1 LRKEI
6 KIILVVLLAVFLFS
20 CTSEKKTMKDGVKET
35 DELTSVELNVK
46 FNEIYSWINLMPGP
60 KAKPRFHITGEL
72 EVYESG
78 AYEIDKLNLTQI
90 NIYQNS
96 EVVYSIKPEVR
107 QDEKLSN
114 DKMRFLI
121 FSTIRGLLITE
132 KLNTNI
138 PVDAKFIFE
147 YDDNMYSYF
156 VKDVKI
162 EKAY

>member
-1 LRKEI
+1 MHK
-6 KIILVVLLAVFLFS
+6 KIIIAVLSAIFLFS
-20 CTSEKKTMKDGVKET
+20 CTSEKKTMKDDINDT

-46 FNEIYSWINLMPGP
+46 FNKVYSWINLMPGP
-60 KAKPRFHITGEL
+60 NAKPRFHITGEF

-90 NIYQNS
+90 NIYQNG
-96 EVVYSIKPEVR
+96 EIVYSIKPEVR

-114 DKMRFLI
+114 DKMRYQL
-121 FSTIRGLLITE
+121 FSTIRGLFVSE
-132 KLNTNI
+132 KLNTEK

-147 YDDNMYSYF
+147 YYDKMYSYYI
-156 VKDVKI
+156 KDVEI

>member
-1 LRKEI
+1 MHKEI
-6 KIILVVLLAVFLFS
+6 KIVLTILLAVFLFS

-46 FNEIYSWINLMPGP
+46 FNKVYSWINLMPGP
-60 KAKPRFHITGEL
+60 KAKPRFNITGEF

-90 NIYQNS
+90 NIYQKS
-96 EVVYSIKPEVR
+96 EQIYSIKPEVR

-114 DKMRFLI
+114 DKMRYQL
-121 FSTIRGLLITE
+121 FSTIRGLFVSE
-132 KLNTNI
+132 KLNTEK

-147 YDDNMYSYF
+147 YYDKMYSYYI
-156 VKDVKI
+156 KDVEI